1 MAGEYGLADT
11 GPVNTGCIFDY
22 DNDGD
27 LDVYIVTNAVNTS
40 VFPDN
45 FQFGTPEWG
54 EPKHGQALPQRLGDS
69 LKHRFIPM
77 FRKGRYTNRGY
88 GHSVNI
94 TDINGDGWKI
104 FM

>member
-11 GPVNTGCIFDY
+11 GQSTQAAFFDY

-45 FQFGTPEWG
+45 FHPVLRNGRT
-54 EPKHGQALPQRLGDS
+54 KHGQALPQRLE
-69 LKHRFIPM
+69 
-77 FRKGRYTNRGY
+77 
-88 GHSVNI
+88 
-94 TDINGDGWKI
+94 
-104 FM
+104 